1 MYFLTLLIGGQFLYN
16 GLSLMLT
23 EHHAGGIEYVFQGL
37 IRFNPFDLMKDRPH
51 AMPYGIFLCKYFFL
65 IQQNLFKSSNFVQF
79 IFIFPEELL
88 SQNNAI
94 WVSPDSTQLAYVQFN
109 DSGVSEVAE
118 SYPCKIKA

>member
-51 AMPYGIFLCKYFFL
+51 AMPYGIFLFKYFFDSTE
-65 IQQNLFKSSNFVQF
+65 FYFAQF